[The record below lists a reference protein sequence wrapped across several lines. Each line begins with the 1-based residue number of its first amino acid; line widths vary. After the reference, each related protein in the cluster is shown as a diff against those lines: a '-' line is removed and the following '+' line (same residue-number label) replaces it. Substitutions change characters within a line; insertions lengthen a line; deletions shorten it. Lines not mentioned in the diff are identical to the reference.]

1 MVEKIKFSEQT
12 LMKNIFYITVYF
24 ILILSPYT
32 SFSQKEKYVLREG
45 NNQYNNGRYAESE
58 KYYSDALK
66 KKNDYYKANFNLGDA
81 YYKQGKM
88 TDAIGQYDTFIKNTN
103 NKDTLSKAF
112 HNMGNAYLK
121 TKSYDDAIKA
131 YKNSLKFNPKD
142 EDTRYNLAYAKKKIE
157 EQKKKN
163 DKDKDKKNKDKKD
176 KDQQKKG
183 DKEKDG
189 EKKQEQK
196 NQMSKEEAKR
206 MLEALKNAEQKL
218 QLQRKQK
225 GDKDSEKKNIDK
237 DW

>member
-1 MVEKIKFSEQT
+1 
-12 LMKNIFYITVYF
+12 MKYCVYIVVYF
-24 ILILSPYT
+24 ILHSF
-32 SFSQKEKYVLREG
+32 SAFSQKEKYVLREG

-58 KYYSDALK
+58 KYYSESLK
-66 KKNDYYKANFNLGDA
+66 EKKDYPKANFNLGDA

-88 TDAIGQYDTFIKNTN
+88 TDAIGQYDVFIKNSS

-112 HNMGNAYLK
+112 HNMGNSYLK

-142 EDTRYNLAYAKKKIE
+142 EDTRYNLAYAKRKLE

-163 DKDKDKKNKDKKD
+163 EENKDKKD
-176 KDQQKKG
+176 KKDNKDEKDKQKK
-183 DKEKDG
+183 DNKEKDG
-189 EKKQEQK
+189 EKKQEK
-196 NQMSKEEAKR
+196 NQMSKAEAQR
-206 MLEALKNAEQKL
+206 MLDALKNTDQKL

-225 GDKDSEKKNIDK
+225 GDKDAEKKNIDK

>member
-1 MVEKIKFSEQT
+1 LYS
-12 LMKNIFYITVYF
+12 
-24 ILILSPYT
+24 ILILPSYT
-32 SFSQKEKYVLREG
+32 ALAQKEKYVLREG
-45 NNQYNNGRYAESE
+45 NNQYHNGRYIESE

-88 TDAIGQYDTFIKNTN
+88 TDAIGQYDAFIKNSN

-112 HNMGNAYLK
+112 HNIGNAYLK

-142 EDTRYNLAYAKKKIE
+142 EDTRYNLAYAKKKLE

-163 DKDKDKKNKDKKD
+163 EQNKDKQNKD
-176 KDQQKKG
+176 NKDNKDQQKKENK
-183 DKEKDG
+183 DKNG

-196 NQMSKEEAKR
+196 SQMSKEEAQR
-206 MLEALKNAEQKL
+206 MLEALKNSEQKL

-225 GDKDSEKKNIDK
+225 GDKDAEKKNINK

>member
-1 MVEKIKFSEQT
+1 
-12 LMKNIFYITVYF
+12 MKYYFYITTYLL
-24 ILILSPYT
+24 LILSPYT
-32 SFSQKEKYVLREG
+32 ALSQKEKYVLREG

-58 KYYSDALK
+58 KYYSQSLK
-66 KKNDYYKANFNLGDA
+66 EKNDYHKANFNLGDA

-88 TDAIGQYDTFIKNTN
+88 TDAIGQYDVFIKNSN

-142 EDTRYNLAYAKKKIE
+142 EDTRYNLAYAKKKLE
-157 EQKKKN
+157 EQQRKN
-163 DKDKDKKNKDKKD
+163 KDNKDDKDKKDNKDDKDKQKKD
-176 KDQQKKG
+176 NKD
-183 DKEKDG
+183 KDG
-189 EKKQEQK
+189 EKKQEK
-196 NQMSKEEAKR
+196 NQMSKAEAQR

-225 GDKDSEKKNIDK
+225 GDKDAEKKNIDK

>member
-1 MVEKIKFSEQT
+1 
-12 LMKNIFYITVYF
+12 MKNYLYIFTF
-24 ILILSPYT
+24 CLLILSPYT
-32 SFSQKEKYVLREG
+32 IRAQKEKYVLREG
-45 NNQYNNGRYAESE
+45 NNQYFNGRYGQSE
-58 KYYSDALK
+58 KFYSDALK
-66 KKNDYYKANFNLGDA
+66 KRNDYYKANFNLGDA

-88 TDAIGQYDTFIKNTN
+88 TDAIGQYDAFIKNNN

-142 EDTRYNLAYAKKKIE
+142 EDTRYNLAYAKRKLE

-163 DKDKDKKNKDKKD
+163 EENKKKQDKENKDKKD
-176 KDQQKKG
+176 EKGDQKKDDKKG
-183 DKEKDG
+183 DKKE
-189 EKKQEQK
+189 EQK
-196 NQMSKEEAKR
+196 SQMSKEEAQR
-206 MLEALKNAEQKL
+206 MLESLKNAEQKL

-225 GDKDSEKKNIDK
+225 GDKEAEKKSIEK

>member
-1 MVEKIKFSEQT
+1 
-12 LMKNIFYITVYF
+12 MKNYAYILLYF
-24 ILILSPYT
+24 ILILSSYT
-32 SFSQKEKYVLREG
+32 ALAQKEKYVLREG

-81 YYKQGKM
+81 FYKQGKM
-88 TDAIGQYDTFIKNTN
+88 TDAIGQYDAFIKNSN

-142 EDTRYNLAYAKKKIE
+142 EDTRYNLAYAKKKLE

-163 DKDKDKKNKDKKD
+163 EGKDDKENKDNKD
-176 KDQQKKG
+176 NKDQQKKENK
-183 DKEKDG
+183 DKKEG
-189 EKKQEQK
+189 KKQEPK
-196 NQMSKEEAKR
+196 SQMSKEEAQR
-206 MLEALKNAEQKL
+206 MLEALKNSEQKL

-225 GDKDSEKKNIDK
+225 GTKEAEKKNIDK